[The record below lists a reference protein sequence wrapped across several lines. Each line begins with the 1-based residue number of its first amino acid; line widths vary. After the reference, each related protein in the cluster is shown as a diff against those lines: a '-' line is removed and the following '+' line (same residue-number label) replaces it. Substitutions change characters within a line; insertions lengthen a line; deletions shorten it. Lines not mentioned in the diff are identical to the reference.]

1 MLPRHLLSSITALL
15 ALSAMPAL
23 AELKYSNDTGGSVK
37 LYGQLSP
44 AYLSFDDGVASYG
57 DLVDNEVSNTRAGLT
72 VTQDYGSSVLQFD
85 FLTAL
90 GFGQS
95 SNYGQAGDPKFL
107 DWRRTFVRKLE
118 VSWKTESAGTFTFGQ
133 GSMAT
138 DGVAQSD
145 LSGTKMAMYNGL
157 DTVAGNYQFRTS
169 AGALSGIE
177 IDHTF
182 TSFDASRRGRIRYDT
197 PSFNNFTFSAAYGKD
212 ILSTNSNDIYADAA
226 VRYKNEIAGTKIAA
240 SLGFPRRTRNGSD
253 RDDTFGSI
261 SALHP
266 SGVNVTLAA
275 GSRKNDG
282 QYGLIKLGY
291 TADLFSVGK
300 TSFAVDYYKGSD
312 FVTNGSS
319 SKSVGAGIVQKF
331 DDARLETYLIV
342 RKYEYTDTTATSY
355 LNASSVLLGTRWKF

>member
-157 DTVAGNYQFRTS
+157 DTVA
-169 AGALSGIE
+169 
-177 IDHTF
+177 
-182 TSFDASRRGRIRYDT
+182 
-197 PSFNNFTFSAAYGKD
+197 
-212 ILSTNSNDIYADAA
+212 
-226 VRYKNEIAGTKIAA
+226 
-240 SLGFPRRTRNGSD
+240 
-253 RDDTFGSI
+253 
-261 SALHP
+261 
-266 SGVNVTLAA
+266 
-275 GSRKNDG
+275 
-282 QYGLIKLGY
+282 
-291 TADLFSVGK
+291 
-300 TSFAVDYYKGSD
+300 
-312 FVTNGSS
+312 
-319 SKSVGAGIVQKF
+319 
-331 DDARLETYLIV
+331 
-342 RKYEYTDTTATSY
+342 
-355 LNASSVLLGTRWKF
+355 